1 MSNWITITA
10 DDVATK
16 LAGAELTAAREAAL
30 GEGQTDPLPDV
41 IEEVVQEVRG
51 YVAAAFTLSAGL
63 TIPQKLRGAALVLI
77 RDRLLSRFPTSAF
90 STEDRRSQVQAAYQL
105 LRDVA
110 AGRFKIDAA
119 DEAVDSEVASSSAV
133 ELTGR
138 SRPNFTRDS
147 LNGL

>member
-1 MSNWITITA
+1 MSNWIPITA

-16 LAGAELTAAREAAL
+16 LAGEELKAAREAAL
-30 GEGQTDPLPDV
+30 GDGQIDPLPDV

-51 YVAAAFTLSAGL
+51 YVGTVYTLSAGL

-77 RDRLLSRFPTSAF
+77 RDRLLSRFPTSSL
-90 STEDRRSQVQAAYQL
+90 STEDRRAQVQAAYQL

-110 AGRFKIDAA
+110 SRRFQVDAP
-119 DEAVDSEVASSSAV
+119 DSPVDNEVASGASVECIGSSISHF
-133 ELTGR
+133 
-138 SRPNFTRDS
+138 SRHS